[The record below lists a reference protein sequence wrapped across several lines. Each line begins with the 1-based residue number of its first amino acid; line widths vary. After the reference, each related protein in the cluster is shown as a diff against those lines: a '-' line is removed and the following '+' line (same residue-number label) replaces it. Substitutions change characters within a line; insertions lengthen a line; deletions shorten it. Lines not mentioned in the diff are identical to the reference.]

1 MIAQRRDQ
9 FRGHQLHR
17 AGLVQRLPEI
27 LLKFVRGGALDRQAH
42 AHAAGEGEELVGSQ
56 AFEEPSVAGEHDGE
70 QDVRIELGGTQQA
83 QLGENGRQHL
93 LRLVDDEH
101 RPRQR
106 GIDVGLPALAQHL
119 GAGPAVVGTQFDA
132 EQVAHLA
139 IEIGEIGLGPAAHA
153 DLDVTL
159 LGEPLGEN
167 PQGDRLAGAG
177 RAGDE
182 GEAAFADQLLDAPAE
197 RRAIGSP
204 LALPFRQKQSSPSAP
219 CRLVSRRA
227 AGKHVAVRNEGKD
240 EVRGVEAAELIGRR
254 VKLFGLGRIGI
265 TRWPRE

>member
-1 MIAQRRDQ
+1 MRLARGRNSSDRKRSRSRPSPASTTVSRMWESNLVEHNRRNSEKTVDSISCASSTTST
-9 FRGHQLHR
+9 GR
-17 AGLVQRLPEI
+17 AS
-27 LLKFVRGGALDRQAH
+27 A
-42 AHAAGEGEELVGSQ
+42 
-56 AFEEPSVAGEHDGE
+56 
-70 QDVRIELGGTQQA
+70 
-83 QLGENGRQHL
+83 
-93 LRLVDDEH
+93 
-101 RPRQR
+101 

-197 RRAIGSP
+197 RRDA
-204 LALPFRQKQSSPSAP
+204 RRDMK
-219 CRLVSRRA
+219 RLHR
-227 AGKHVAVRNEGKD
+227 HVGNS
-240 EVRGVEAAELIGRR
+240 
-254 VKLFGLGRIGI
+254 
-265 TRWPRE
+265 